1 MRFMGCVYCYRAGT
15 LDLFKVGHTKNPA
28 AMRMKNVQ
36 TGSWEVL
43 SIYREIDTA
52 HAPRLLEDRIHKL
65 LAAYRTK
72 KSEFFHVTTELL
84 DRAVDDAQAFLT
96 GYLPV
101 IQQVKKLQRHKPDPE
116 VLQRTADIDA
126 VYEEL
131 KKAKQEQALLEQ
143 RIELLQGKLQ
153 IAIGENAG
161 IESVASWKWQEKFI
175 FDLGQFKVD
184 QPALF
189 KQYQKSAGTRYFR
202 LL

>member
-1 MRFMGCVYCYRAGT
+1 MRFMGCVYCYRAGA
-15 LDLFKVGHTKNPA
+15 LDLFKVGHTKNAA

-43 SIYREIDTA
+43 SIYRQIETD

-72 KSEFFHVTTELL
+72 KGEFFQVTTELL
-84 DRAVDDAQAFLT
+84 DRAVDDAQVFLAE
-96 GYLPV
+96 YLPI
-101 IQQVKKLQRHKPDPE
+101 IQQVKKFQRHKPSPE
-116 VLQRTADIDA
+116 VLHTYDDID
-126 VYEEL
+126 VVFQEL

-161 IESVASWKWQEKFI
+161 IENVASWKWQEKFI
-175 FDLGQFKVD
+175 FDLRLFKAD

-189 KQYQKSAGTRYFR
+189 KRYQKSSGTRYFR

>member
-1 MRFMGCVYCYRAGT
+1 MRFMGCVYCYRAGA
-15 LDLFKVGHTKNPA
+15 LDLFKVGHTKNAA

-43 SIYREIDTA
+43 SIYRQIETE

-65 LAAYRTK
+65 LAAYRAK
-72 KSEFFHVTTELL
+72 RGEFFHVTTDLL

-96 GYLPV
+96 DYLPI
-101 IQQVKKLQRHKPDPE
+101 IQQVKKLQRHKPNPE
-116 VLQRTADIDA
+116 VVQRTNDIDA
-126 VYEEL
+126 VCQEL

-161 IESVASWKWQEKFI
+161 IEGVASWKWQEKLI
-175 FDLGQFKVD
+175 FDLGLFKSD
-184 QPALF
+184 RPALF
-189 KQYQKSAGTRYFR
+189 KQYQKSSGTRYFR